1 MKKLKGLTNPDTLL
15 RMTLPKAT
23 TVIFNF
29 VMGGFSIALR
39 SAVTLLRATV
49 VTRILSALTIL
60 ALDIYGLA
68 RKRISVVQFVRKVR
82 LSILLIFFGTVGWNI
97 GAGWFAIEIIG
108 GLIGAAIMGTI
119 IPMGFEKILNK
130 YVPSDEQ
137 KMLEIVDEVLESCD
151 CTENECEKIKKKI
164 SPGKLKLM
172 FASKDRKEYARQLIE
187 DCRKNDKAKMAKIKA
202 KNKKDKLRRKKHGR
216 H

>member
-1 MKKLKGLTNPDTLL
+1 MIAVKKLKGLTNPDTLL

-23 TVIFNF
+23 TVVFNF
-29 VMGGFSIALR
+29 IMGGFSVALR

-60 ALDIYGLA
+60 ALDIYGLV
-68 RKRISVVQFVRKVR
+68 RKRISVVQFVRNVV

-108 GLIGAAIMGTI
+108 GLIGAGIMGTF
-119 IPMGFEKILNK
+119 IPMGFEKVIDR
-130 YVPSDEQ
+130 YVQSDEK
-137 KMLEIVDEVLESCD
+137 KMMEIVDEVLVSCD
-151 CTENECEKIKKKI
+151 CPEKEQEQIKKKI

-172 FASKDRKEYARQLIE
+172 FASSDRQEYARQMVE
-187 DCRKNDKAKMAKIKA
+187 ECRNDK
-202 KNKKDKLRRKKHGR
+202 DKEKTKGKRKKSKEKEIF
-216 H
+216 